1 MKSKNTSLTLIN
13 LLILAIGLTLLG
25 AEGRMIDLGEIS
37 LLALVVFTVIV
48 ALIRI
53 ADVELP
59 QGDRVT
65 LDAAIIVATALLF
78 AQPAVLII
86 AAGGIVIAEVS
97 RDQSSGFKNILL
109 PVARRSIIIYVASL
123 WMGGRYVNA
132 SDPDLALNLLG
143 WDLLLALAMCITFFV
158 LEIVFDQ
165 FSMSQRR
172 SLPFVPAFLGS
183 LTLIG
188 PIYFSLASIG
198 VLMSIMYPSM
208 ELWGVFLFGLPLVV
222 VHYSFELVLNIKN
235 TYRHTIS
242 ALTRAIQVED
252 YHQRSH
258 SERVA
263 DLSIDIGREL
273 GFHGERLES
282 LGYAALL
289 HDIGKLGL
297 DVDSFDALLDSKRV
311 VDGIAPHAQIGAEI
325 LEQVEF
331 LKQFADIVRKHHFP
345 YEGASDTD
353 QRHPVEARII
363 ALANYF
369 DQLTQTTLAERRLSP
384 NQAVAKIKKEALKFD
399 PKVIRALINV
409 LKRQQRLVVTT
420 W

>member
-1 MKSKNTSLTLIN
+1 MKSERTFLTFIN
-13 LLILAIGLTLLG
+13 LIILAAGLTLL
-25 AEGRMIDLGEIS
+25 ATEARAVDLSEVS
-37 LLALVVFTVIV
+37 LLALVVFMIIV

-65 LDAAIIVATALLF
+65 LDAAIVVATALLF

-86 AAGGIVIAEVS
+86 AAGGIIIAEVS
-97 RDQSSGFKNILL
+97 RDQSSGFKKILL
-109 PVARRSIIIYVASL
+109 PVAQRSIIIFVASL
-123 WMGGRYVNA
+123 WMGGRYVTA
-132 SDPDLALNLLG
+132 SDPDRTLNLLG
-143 WDLLLALAMCITFFV
+143 PDLIWALALCVTFFV

-172 SLPFVPAFLGS
+172 SLPFTPAFLGS

-188 PIYFSLASIG
+188 PVYFSLASIG
-198 VLMSIMYPSM
+198 ILMSIMYPSM

-222 VHYSFELVLNIKN
+222 VHYSFELVLSIKN

-263 DLSIDIGREL
+263 DLSINIGREL

-297 DVDSFDALLDSKRV
+297 DIDSFDALLDSKRAD
-311 VDGIAPHAQIGAEI
+311 DGIVPHAQIGAEI

-331 LKQFADIVRKHHFP
+331 LEQFADIVRKHHLP
-345 YEGASDTD
+345 YRGGPDADR
-353 QRHPVEARII
+353 RHPLEARIV

-369 DQLTQTTLAERRLSP
+369 DQLTQTALAERRLTS
-384 NQAVAKIKKEALKFD
+384 NQAVARIKKESFNFD

-409 LKRQQRLVVTT
+409 LKRQQRLVVPA